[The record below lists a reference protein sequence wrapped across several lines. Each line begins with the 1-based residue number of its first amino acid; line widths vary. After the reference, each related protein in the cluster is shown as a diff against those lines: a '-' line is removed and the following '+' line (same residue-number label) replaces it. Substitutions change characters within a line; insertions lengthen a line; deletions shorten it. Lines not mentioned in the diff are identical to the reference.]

1 MSRGKHA
8 KKPLVWGGLKFESN
22 EDMANFVKT
31 SSQLIRHYLKKD
43 KPFPEVRGCHIDY
56 AI

>member
-1 MSRGKHA
+1 MSKGKY
-8 KKPLVWGGLKFESN
+8 KKIPLIWGGLKFESN

-43 KPFPEVRGCHIDY
+43 MPFYTQYIDY